1 MTEKPMWETI
11 KIEGGNV
18 MDRLHELIH
27 KGNIRRVVIEHQ
39 GRTVAEFPLT
49 VGVVGSVLAPP
60 LAAIG
65 AIYAL
70 AKECTIKVERVDP
83 VDKPRAAAPTTG
95 ATPED
100 RQTPAAA
107 GQG

>member
-1 MTEKPMWETI
+1 MTDKTVWETI
-11 KIEGGNV
+11 KTESGNV
-18 MDRLHELIH
+18 LERLHELIH

-39 GRTVAEFPLT
+39 GGTVAEFPLT
-49 VGVVGSVLAPP
+49 AGVVGSMLAPP

-70 AKECTIKVERVDP
+70 AKECTIKVERVDT
-83 VDKPRAAAPTTG
+83 VDKPRAAGPVMG
-95 ATPED
+95 GTPGD
-100 RQTPAAA
+100 RQATAAV

>member
-1 MTEKPMWETI
+1 MTEKPIWETI
-11 KIEGGNV
+11 KTESGSV

-27 KGNIRRVVIEHQ
+27 KGNVRRVVIEHQ

-49 VGVVGSVLAPP
+49 AGVVGSVLAPP

-70 AKECTIKVERVDP
+70 AKECTIKVERVDL
-83 VDKPRAAAPTTG
+83 VDKPRAAAPATG
-95 ATPED
+95 ATPGD
-100 RQTPAAA
+100 RQTNAAV

>member
-1 MTEKPMWETI
+1 MPDKTFWETI

-18 MDRLHELIH
+18 IDAVRDLVHQ
-27 KGNIRRVVIEHQ
+27 GNVRRVVIEQQ

-70 AKECTIKVERVDP
+70 AKDCTIKVERVEASE
-83 VDKPRAAAPTTG
+83 KPAEP
-95 ATPED
+95 
-100 RQTPAAA
+100 RQRDVH
-107 GQG
+107 

>member
-1 MTEKPMWETI
+1 M
-11 KIEGGNV
+11 GNEAATA
-18 MDRLHELIH
+18 RLQELIH

-49 VGVVGSVLAPP
+49 AGVVGSLLAPP

-70 AKECTIKVERVDP
+70 ATECTIKVERD
-83 VDKPRAAAPTTG
+83 DAAGKPRAAATATG
-95 ATPED
+95 DTPVD
-100 RQTPAAA
+100 RQSNTGVAQA
-107 GQG
+107 

>member
-1 MTEKPMWETI
+1 MPDTRTFWETI
-11 KIEGGNV
+11 KIEGGNAIDAV
-18 MDRLHELIH
+18 RDLIH
-27 KGNIRRVVIEHQ
+27 KGNVRRVIIEHQ

-70 AKECTIKVERVDP
+70 AKDCTIKVERVESTE
-83 VDKPRAAAPTTG
+83 KPAEPRQPT
-95 ATPED
+95 AH
-100 RQTPAAA
+100 
-107 GQG
+107 

>member
-1 MTEKPMWETI
+1 MAEKTFWETI

-18 MDRLHELIH
+18 IDTLRELIH
-27 KGNIRRVVIEHQ
+27 KGNVRRVIIEHQ

-49 VGVVGSVLAPP
+49 AGVVGSVLAPP

-70 AKECTIKVERVDP
+70 AKDCTIKVERVDQTQLQAE
-83 VDKPRAAAPTTG
+83 PRQPT
-95 ATPED
+95 AH
-100 RQTPAAA
+100 
-107 GQG
+107 

>member
-1 MTEKPMWETI
+1 MADKTIWETI
-11 KIEGGNV
+11 RAESGNV

-27 KGNIRRVVIEHQ
+27 KGNVRRVVIEHQ

-49 VGVVGSVLAPP
+49 AGVVGSVLAPP

-70 AKECTIKVERVDP
+70 AKECTIKVERVDAA
-83 VDKPRAAAPTTG
+83 DKPPAAAPTTG
-95 ATPED
+95 AATED
-100 RQTPAAA
+100 RQQTA
-107 GQG
+107 GVGRS

>member
-1 MTEKPMWETI
+1 MPDKTIWETI

-18 MDRLHELIH
+18 IDKLRDLIH
-27 KGNIRRVVIEHQ
+27 KGNIRRVVIEQQ

-49 VGVVGSVLAPP
+49 AGVVGSLLAPP

-70 AKECTIKVERVDP
+70 AKDCTIKVERVQTVEQP
-83 VDKPRAAAPTTG
+83 GEPRQQPTTN
-95 ATPED
+95 
-100 RQTPAAA
+100 
-107 GQG
+107 

>member
-1 MTEKPMWETI
+1 MPENTLWETI
-11 KIEGGNV
+11 KIESGNV
-18 MDRLHELIH
+18 VDAVRDLIH
-27 KGNIRRVVIEHQ
+27 KGNVRRVVIEHQ

-70 AKECTIKVERVDP
+70 AKDCTIKVERVESTE
-83 VDKPRAAAPTTG
+83 KPAEPSRPT
-95 ATPED
+95 AH
-100 RQTPAAA
+100 
-107 GQG
+107 

>member
-1 MTEKPMWETI
+1 MTAKPMWETI
-11 KIEGGNV
+11 KTEGGNV
-18 MDRLHELIH
+18 MDQVRELIH

-49 VGVVGSVLAPP
+49 AGVVGSMLAPP

-70 AKECTIKVERVDP
+70 AKECTIKVERVDA
-83 VDKPRAAAPTTG
+83 VDKPRAAAPAAG
-95 ATPED
+95 ATPGD
-100 RQTPAAA
+100 RQTNARVR
-107 GQG
+107 QG

>member
-1 MTEKPMWETI
+1 MPEKTLWETV

-18 MDRLHELIH
+18 IDVVRDLIH
-27 KGNIRRVVIEHQ
+27 KGNVRRVVIEHQ

-49 VGVVGSVLAPP
+49 VGVVGSVLTPP

-70 AKECTIKVERVDP
+70 AKDCAIRVERV
-83 VDKPRAAAPTTG
+83 
-95 ATPED
+95 E
-100 RQTPAAA
+100 TPAKSEPPAKSA
-107 GQG
+107 EPGQPTAQ